1 MRLLANFQHS
11 PIHLDY
17 VIKNLTQL
25 SFALLFFGQLMLNLN
40 YHSKAFVIWRKF
52 EARERLKLGGQT
64 VLCEVECVG
73 FET

>member
-11 PIHLDY
+11 PIHLDS
-17 VIKNLTQL
+17 VKNLTQL

-52 EARERLKLGGQT
+52 EARER
-64 VLCEVECVG
+64 
-73 FET
+73 

>member
-11 PIHLDY
+11 PIHLDS

-25 SFALLFFGQLMLNLN
+25 SFALLFYGQLMLNLN

-52 EARERLKLGGQT
+52 EARER
-64 VLCEVECVG
+64 
-73 FET
+73 

>member
-11 PIHLDY
+11 PIHLDS
-17 VIKNLTQL
+17 VIKNLIIDL

-52 EARERLKLGGQT
+52 EARER
-64 VLCEVECVG
+64 
-73 FET
+73 

>member
-11 PIHLDY
+11 PIHLDS

-40 YHSKAFVIWRKF
+40 YHSKAFVSWRKF
-52 EARERLKLGGQT
+52 EARER
-64 VLCEVECVG
+64 
-73 FET
+73 